1 MGGYLTE
8 KARKTRWWHIPVA
21 GLSLLLVAVSI
32 EVWIEDRDI
41 EDFVISLLAHLTVT
55 GLSAWPL
62 IHVVREWWLRQVA
75 KRVAPK
81 LAQRRERSLPL
92 AGLDRVL
99 GVRQAAKKI
108 RTLTNKGYLQLVGV
122 DEEAGCLWLNNPEPE
137 PETRVPEAADGE
149 FDDVIRKIR
158 QLNDDI
164 ADEEVSERIDRIEAV
179 TASIFRTIKEQPDH
193 AEAARRFMNY
203 YLPTTLRLLETYRL
217 MEGQSYQ
224 GENIQASR
232 RSIEAVLDK
241 LVSATEAQQDRL
253 FQSDAMDVEADI
265 RVLESMMAS
274 DGLTRTEGME

>member
-1 MGGYLTE
+1 M
-8 KARKTRWWHIPVA
+8 
-21 GLSLLLVAVSI
+21 
-32 EVWIEDRDI
+32 
-41 EDFVISLLAHLTVT
+41 
-55 GLSAWPL
+55 
-62 IHVVREWWLRQVA
+62 
-75 KRVAPK
+75 
-81 LAQRRERSLPL
+81 
-92 AGLDRVL
+92 
-99 GVRQAAKKI
+99 
-108 RTLTNKGYLQLVGV
+108 QLVGV

-137 PETRVPEAADGE
+137 PAAQAPEVPSDGE
-149 FDDVIRKIR
+149 FNDVIRKIR

-164 ADEEVSERIDRIEAV
+164 ADAAVSERIDRIEAV

-253 FQSDAMDVEADI
+253 FKSDALDVEADI

-274 DGLTRTEGME
+274 DGLTRTEGMR